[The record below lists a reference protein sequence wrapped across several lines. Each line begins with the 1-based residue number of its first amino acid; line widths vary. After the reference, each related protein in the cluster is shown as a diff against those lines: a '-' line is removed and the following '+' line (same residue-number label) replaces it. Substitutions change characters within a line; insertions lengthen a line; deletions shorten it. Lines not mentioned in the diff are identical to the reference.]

1 MDRRDKFKARKAGSL
16 KRASKN
22 LPDFKR
28 EREKYIVFSFKD
40 FDHNQ
45 GQGFEEWQEE
55 KLLALA
61 MDKLSQI
68 SNLTMSQAQSQ
79 QIIKIYTKVEF
90 PPKTDFTYPKH
101 VKEGAMWA
109 SFHVQGKECII
120 GHVEENV
127 FNVVFLDKDHQFWK
141 TSKK

>member
-1 MDRRDKFKARKAGSL
+1 MDRRDKFKARKSGSL
-16 KRASKN
+16 RRTSKN

-40 FDHNQ
+40 FDRNQ
-45 GQGFEEWQEE
+45 GQGFEEWQDE

-79 QIIKIYTKVEF
+79 QIIKIYTKVDF
-90 PPKTDFTYPKH
+90 PPKSDFTYPKH
-101 VKEGAMWA
+101 VKEGVKWA

-120 GHVEENV
+120 GHVVENI
-127 FNVVFLDKDHQFWK
+127 FNIVFLDKDHKFWK